1 MPPAPRL
8 SGVVF
13 TTKTSFL
20 LENSVGQT
28 PTHPP
33 FVYACPAGRA
43 AAFNIFNITRTPFG
57 SNLFASLLMSL
68 SHLKVDLGF
77 LSNSFFSMYR
87 ATVRWP
93 QGINKSRRCRALVD
107 LRVI

>member
-33 FVYACPAGRA
+33 FDYACPAGRA
-43 AAFNIFNITRTPFG
+43 AAFNIFNNTRTPFG

-68 SHLKVDLGF
+68 NHLKVD
-77 LSNSFFSMYR
+77 
-87 ATVRWP
+87 
-93 QGINKSRRCRALVD
+93 I
-107 LRVI
+107 